1 MKYLIL
7 KNNMNPDLNK
17 ANQEHKDLDNRS
29 YIIGFEEGYN
39 NALAYLEK
47 TVEKLKDDTRKET
60 GAFKYDFCYDEVLEA
75 INKLKK

>member
-1 MKYLIL
+1 MSNKTNDI
-7 KNNMNPDLNK
+7 MNPDLNK

-47 TVEKLKDDTRKET
+47 TVEKLKDDQEYK
-60 GAFKYDFCYDEVLEA
+60 
-75 INKLKK
+75 